1 MMLEMYINNLLIDRA
16 ETDFRFASTV
26 RERDENVKDLCNHLY
41 KENMDKAFIS
51 HQKPAFFLVAES
63 KANMIIQQD
72 NDEALERSRPALQRR
87 TGDERAD
94 GCSTV
99 ARSHPARPRTD
110 AARP

>member
-1 MMLEMYINNLLIDRA
+1 MLEMYINNLLIDRA

-72 NDEALERSRPALQRR
+72 NDEALEYEL
-87 TGDERAD
+87 
-94 GCSTV
+94 
-99 ARSHPARPRTD
+99 SHELDSHLKIKQAMYRLCKL
-110 AARP
+110 